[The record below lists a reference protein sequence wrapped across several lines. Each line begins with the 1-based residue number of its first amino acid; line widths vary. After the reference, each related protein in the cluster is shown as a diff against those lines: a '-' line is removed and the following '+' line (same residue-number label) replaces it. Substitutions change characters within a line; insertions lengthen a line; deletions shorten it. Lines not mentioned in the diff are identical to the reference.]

1 MTNYLS
7 RYANFNTVEEMD
19 TAAHQ
24 HVDIHGSS
32 MNKTDRAGFEMIRCY
47 TVKYLAVNLMHQ
59 NIETRRGLQQLE
71 KHEIIY
77 RFHYVRPVVRGRG
90 ANVYVILPV
99 VDQGKVNDGTT
110 VQEVDKDKFS
120 PHIPI
125 SNLFSLTFK
134 NLKI

>member
-59 NIETRRGLQQLE
+59 KIETKLGLSISTVRRGLQQLE

-77 RFHYVRPVVRGRG
+77 RFHYVRPVISGLGSMFMSFLLLLTRG
-90 ANVYVILPV
+90 
-99 VDQGKVNDGTT
+99 K
-110 VQEVDKDKFS
+110 
-120 PHIPI
+120 
-125 SNLFSLTFK
+125 
-134 NLKI
+134 